1 MSDEITLKPRAS
13 DETPPAPKT
22 PPQTPEQEE
31 LIASPPRPDEPRRS
45 LYAPPPGQSMSRI
58 RALDLPLWQ
67 SRGWMKLM
75 AVLMIL
81 NGVVAILSIWGI
93 LFCWLPIWLGITL
106 FSAANNIQTAATQ
119 DSEQHLQMALN
130 KLGLFFKINGIA
142 ALVGIIIGI
151 CVFAAVFM
159 GVIGGAALMNQ
170 GFIPR

>member
-1 MSDEITLKPRAS
+1 MSDEITLKPRVS
-13 DETPPAPKT
+13 DETPPALNTDTHP
-22 PPQTPEQEE
+22 PEQEE
-31 LIASPPRPDEPRRS
+31 LIASPPRTDQGRHS
-45 LYAPPPGQSMSRI
+45 LYAPLPGQGMSRV

-81 NGVVAILSIWGI
+81 NGALAIISIWGI

-106 FSAANNIQTAATQ
+106 FSAANNIQTAAAQ
-119 DSEQHLQMALN
+119 DSEQHLQVALN
-130 KLGLFFKINGIA
+130 KLGLFFKINGIC

-151 CVFAAVFM
+151 CVVAAMFM

-170 GFIPR
+170 GFMPR